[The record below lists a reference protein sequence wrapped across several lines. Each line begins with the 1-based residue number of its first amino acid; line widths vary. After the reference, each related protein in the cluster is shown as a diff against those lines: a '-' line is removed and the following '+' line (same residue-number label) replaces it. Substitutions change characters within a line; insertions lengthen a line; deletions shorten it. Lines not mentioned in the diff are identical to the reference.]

1 MSFGVRVIYT
11 PAGNCPVKLKG
22 TDYGD
27 VLEWSNLLM
36 ESGREKGLNYLP
48 SAILFFSQQFYRIQ
62 TKEYNIVKEH
72 IANIFGS
79 NPSLE
84 VESLGSKKDLENKEE
99 NKIDDNENNVISLK
113 FKKEKKSKK
122 NK

>member
-1 MSFGVRVIYT
+1 M
-11 PAGNCPVKLKG
+11 
-22 TDYGD
+22 
-27 VLEWSNLLM
+27 
-36 ESGREKGLNYLP
+36 
-48 SAILFFSQQFYRIQ
+48 Q

-84 VESLGSKKDLENKEE
+84 VETLESKKDLENKKE
-99 NKIDDNENNVISLK
+99 NRIDDDNNVISLK